1 MIKIFGVST
10 GINNSD
16 NAILLDDFNI
26 FCHQQLR
33 LFSDCLKKSSDEL
46 ILTLSSIILKI
57 GKTYFKECCGMNI
70 ANF

>member
-46 ILTLSSIILKI
+46 I
-57 GKTYFKECCGMNI
+57 
-70 ANF
+70 